1 MPLCSID
8 ATIERTETSE
18 DDARAAAPGMDEG
31 SMAERG
37 LRSSGMR
44 DLAPEEMRAF
54 RRIERTFLGI
64 AEGGGYLEVRTP
76 TIEPLHLYTAAGA
89 LSPQLLDR
97 VYSFLDWDG
106 WSGERVVLRPDATVS
121 VARFVAEQDKAGP
134 NRLCYVQPVYRFD
147 PEAGDRQVWQCG
159 IEAFGIAPS
168 EGDAELLRLALA
180 LLDAL
185 EITDVSVE
193 LGHAGLVRAIFAAI
207 GLDAAER
214 LDAYD
219 RLLQGE
225 ERITEELATAHPEAA
240 AALRVLAAV
249 DGSTAAYVDNL
260 RATILPVVPDA
271 EGSLDELAAAAAT
284 LDGSGVPYRVLPG
297 TARNFEYY
305 SGVTFRVNSGDATCV
320 VGGRYDGLVEA
331 LGGEPTTASGFAA
344 DIVQLAALAGGA
356 S

>member
-1 MPLCSID
+1 MPISSNA
-8 ATIERTETSE
+8 ATIERSE
-18 DDARAAAPGMDEG
+18 HSDDDARATAPEMDEG

-37 LRSSGMR
+37 LRSTGMR
-44 DLAPEEMRAF
+44 DLDPEEMRVF
-54 RRIERTFLGI
+54 RRIERTFLDV
-64 AEGGGYLEVRTP
+64 AERGGYLEVRTP
-76 TIEPLHLYTAAGA
+76 TIEPLHLYTAASA
-89 LSPQLLDR
+89 LTPQLLDR

-121 VARFVAEQDKAGP
+121 VARFVAERGVEGP
-134 NRLCYVQPVYRFD
+134 TRLSYVEPVYRFD

-159 IEAFGIAPS
+159 LEAFGISPR

-180 LLDAL
+180 LLEGLAV
-185 EITDVSVE
+185 EDVSVE
-193 LGHAGLVRAIFAAI
+193 LGHAGLARAIFAAV
-207 GLDAAER
+207 GLDAEER

-219 RLLQGE
+219 RLLEGE
-225 ERITEELATAHPEAA
+225 DRVAEELAAAYPQAA

-260 RATILPVVPDA
+260 RATVLPVAPDA
-271 EGSLDELAAAAAT
+271 AGALDELRAAAVT
-284 LDGSGVPYRVLPG
+284 LDEAGVRYRILPG

-305 SGVTFRVNSGDATCV
+305 SGVTFRVNSGTATCV

-331 LGGEPTTASGFAA
+331 LGGTPTKASGFAA
-344 DIVQLAALAGGA
+344 DIVRLAALAGGA

>member
-1 MPLCSID
+1 MHSD
-8 ATIERTETSE
+8 DDRKNSAATEAET
-18 DDARAAAPGMDEG
+18 DEG

-44 DLAPEEMRAF
+44 DLPPEEMRAF
-54 RRIERTFLGI
+54 RRIERTFLEI

-121 VARFVAEQDKAGP
+121 VARFVAEQGNAGP
-134 NRLCYVQPVYRFD
+134 ARLCYVQPVYRFD
-147 PEAGDRQVWQCG
+147 PDAGDRQVWQCG
-159 IEAFGIAPS
+159 LEAFGIAPRD
-168 EGDAELLRLALA
+168 GDAELLRLALA
-180 LLDAL
+180 LLKAL
-185 EITDVSVE
+185 GIGNLNVE
-193 LGHAGLVRAIFAAI
+193 LGHAGLVRAIFGAV

-219 RLLQGE
+219 RLLEGE
-225 ERITEELATAHPEAA
+225 ERIAEELAVAHPEAA

-249 DGSTAAYVDNL
+249 DGSTAAYVENL
-260 RATILPVVPDA
+260 RATILPVVPNAEDA
-271 EGSLDELAAAAAT
+271 LDELGAAAST
-284 LDGSGVPYRVLPG
+284 LDADGVSYRILPG

-305 SGVTFRVNSGDATCV
+305 SGVTFRVRSGDATGV

-344 DIVQLAALAGGA
+344 DMVQLAALAGGDA
-356 S
+356 

>member
-1 MPLCSID
+1 MPLSSNA
-8 ATIERTETSE
+8 ATMVRDRTTETSTG
-18 DDARAAAPGMDEG
+18 AATPGMDEG
-31 SMAERG
+31 EMAERG
-37 LRSSGMR
+37 LRSTGMR
-44 DLAPEEMRAF
+44 DLDPAEMRVF
-54 RRIERTFLGI
+54 RRIERTFLEV
-64 AEGGGYLEVRTP
+64 AEGGGYEEVRTP

-89 LSPQLLDR
+89 LTPQLLDR

-121 VARFVAEQDKAGP
+121 VARFVAEQGDAGP
-134 NRLCYVQPVYRFD
+134 IRLSYVEPVYRFD

-159 IEAFGIAPS
+159 LEAFGIAPR

-185 EITDVSVE
+185 AIEDVSVE
-193 LGHAGLVRAIFAAI
+193 LGHAGLVRAIFAAV
-207 GLDAAER
+207 GLDAEQR

-219 RLLQGE
+219 RLLEGDV
-225 ERITEELATAHPEAA
+225 RVAEELAAAHPEAA

-249 DGSTAAYVDNL
+249 DGTTAAYVDNL
-260 RATILPVVPDA
+260 RATVLPLAEDA
-271 EGSLDELAAAAAT
+271 SEALDELAAAAST
-284 LDGSGVPYRVLPG
+284 LDAAGVPFRILPG

-305 SGVTFRVNSGDATCV
+305 SGVTFRMSAGDEPCV

-331 LGGEPTTASGFAA
+331 LGGAPTTASGFAA
-344 DIVQLAALAGGA
+344 DVVRLAALAGGA